1 MSRDLGSCLEGGRA
15 LTDAGHSH
23 GVTRRQLLV
32 RGGGAAIAVGVGGA
46 TVALATRSGDGADPG
61 PGSWGELIRTD
72 GVAPV
77 HASLL
82 SSGEVLMNGT
92 GGGADVSD
100 FVIDPGAPGGIQ
112 VDDLD
117 PPMRMQQDTLFCA
130 GHAPLPDGRM
140 LLVGG
145 QRRTPEQGLDY
156 ALLFDYRREAA
167 TRWTPIEASILGG
180 PSWYPT
186 VTRLP
191 SGDMLVIS
199 GFTDWGGEVNRTI
212 QLFEPQR
219 FEAGRSPWTWLVPHE
234 KVPDVSP
241 TGADYTHVFVLPR
254 PVVVGGHPRQVAM
267 VGANGEVWFFNYTD
281 RFDDPAQRFATRPNS
296 RRPAPTKAMPG
307 AGASSAMLADGRILI
322 VGSGDE
328 EGEGERSLM
337 SRADVYDP
345 YRDAWRTIETGIGR
359 IYPVAVLLPDGT
371 VAVVN
376 GDAGRGDSRT
386 PQIIDPD
393 SGTVTDGP
401 AWPDGGVRGY
411 HNSALLVPDGRV
423 LTASGEG
430 GGLSGRPGGP
440 SERTDL
446 RYYSPPYLSVVAEAE
461 RPGIVGA
468 PREMGYRRPHSI
480 QVRNGPIHRVSLLAP
495 GAMTHSIDMNQ
506 RCVPLFDGEAGG
518 GALRVNGPG
527 DPSIAPPGDYMLF
540 ALRDV
545 GGVLIPS
552 RGRMIRVG

>member
-1 MSRDLGSCLEGGRA
+1 VPRRRRALTEGGR
-15 LTDAGHSH
+15 SH

-32 RGGGAAIAVGVGGA
+32 RGGAAAAVVGLGGTA
-46 TVALATRSGDGADPG
+46 VALATRNGGGADPG
-61 PGSWGELIRTD
+61 SGSWGALIRTD

-82 SSGEVLMNGT
+82 PSGEVLMNGT

-100 FVIDPGAPGGIQ
+100 FVIDPGATGGIH

-145 QRRTPEQGLDY
+145 QRSSPEQGLDY
-156 ALLFDYRREAA
+156 ALLFEHRGNAA
-167 TRWTPIEASILGG
+167 IRWTPIEASILGG

-199 GFTDWGGEVNRTI
+199 GFTDWGGELNRTI
-212 QLFEPQR
+212 QVFHPQR
-219 FEAGRSPWTWLVPHE
+219 LDTGRSPWSSLVPHE

-254 PVVVGGHPRQVAM
+254 PVVVDGHSRQVAM
-267 VGANGEVWFFNYTD
+267 VGANGEVWLFNCSD
-281 RFDDPAQRFATRPNS
+281 RFGDPAERFATRPNG
-296 RRPAPTKAMPG
+296 RRPAPAKAMPG

-337 SRADVYDP
+337 SRADIYDP
-345 YRDAWRTIETGIGR
+345 YRDEWRSIETGIGR
-359 IYPVAVLLPDGT
+359 IYPVAILLPDGT
-371 VAVVN
+371 VAIVN
-376 GDAGRGDSRT
+376 GDRGQGDSRT

-393 SGTVTDGP
+393 SGAVTDGP

-430 GGLSGRPGGP
+430 GELSGRPGGP

-461 RPGIVGA
+461 RPEVVGA
-468 PREMGYRRPHSI
+468 PRWMGYRRPYSI
-480 QVRNGPIHRVSLLAP
+480 QVRNGPIHRVTLLAP

-506 RCVPLFDGEAGG
+506 RRVPLFEGEAGG
-518 GALRVNGPG
+518 GELTVNGP
-527 DPSIAPPGDYMLF
+527 DDRSVAPPGDYMLF
-540 ALRDV
+540 VLSEVD
-545 GGVLIPS
+545 GVLIPS